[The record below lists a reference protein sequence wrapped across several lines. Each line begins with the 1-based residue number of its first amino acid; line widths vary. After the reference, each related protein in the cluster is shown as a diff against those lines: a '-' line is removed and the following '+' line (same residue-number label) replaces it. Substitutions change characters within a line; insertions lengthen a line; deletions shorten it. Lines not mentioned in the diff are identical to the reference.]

1 VTPPDPQP
9 RPGARARPTLRD
21 APTRKG
27 QHAVSSHIDAAT
39 EAVSENIGA
48 WVPANALD
56 LDMFLAGLPR
66 LFETVASS
74 VATVA
79 ERLGSEFPVH
89 PSVPEHLQEIAAT
102 VAGMGEFA
110 GEAHAI
116 HRTAHAAEM
125 ERIENPRPNEELW
138 DVVENQ

>member
-1 VTPPDPQP
+1 
-9 RPGARARPTLRD
+9 
-21 APTRKG
+21 
-27 QHAVSSHIDAAT
+27 VSSPIDAAT
-39 EAVSENIGA
+39 EALTEYIGA
-48 WVPANALD
+48 WVPENAMDLD
-56 LDMFLAGLPR
+56 LFLAGLPL
-66 LFETVASS
+66 LFEAVASS

-116 HRTAHAAEM
+116 HRTVHATEL
-125 ERIENPRPNEELW
+125 ERIEDPRPNEGIW
-138 DVVENQ
+138 DVAANQ

>member
-1 VTPPDPQP
+1 MTN
-9 RPGARARPTLRD
+9 
-21 APTRKG
+21 
-27 QHAVSSHIDAAT
+27 HIDAAT
-39 EAVSENIGA
+39 EAVTESIGTWA
-48 WVPANALD
+48 PENALD
-56 LDMFLAGLPR
+56 LDTFLSGLPR
-66 LFETVASS
+66 LFEAVAAS
-74 VATVA
+74 VAQVA

-89 PSVPEHLQEIAAT
+89 PSVPEHLHEIAAT

-125 ERIENPRPNEELW
+125 ERIEDPRPNERLW